1 MWVSR
6 IGVIVW
12 ALFMGV
18 IMSVAQFANI
28 NVNWLVLIIGRSSL
42 LICASLVEP
51 CSCVWRM
58 LEAAATLQVWPAVAL
73 SGRWSSL
80 SSGTAARARPPSAV
94 RQLG

>member
-28 NVNWLVLIIGRSSL
+28 NVNWLVLIIGGWEGL
-42 LICASLVEP
+42 NP
-51 CSCVWRM
+51 Y
-58 LEAAATLQVWPAVAL
+58 AALQ
-73 SGRWSSL
+73 R
-80 SSGTAARARPPSAV
+80 TR
-94 RQLG
+94 